1 MGSTENGCY
10 PTAPISILILLLN
23 CCFLFSSFSSCCLR
37 HQCLLLPSAEVAVM
51 IFALPTQHTGT
62 FAAVCYAESIIESR
76 KYDITL
82 CYVKCKLRK
91 YNNGM
96 CILLWPH
103 SVMTPTT
110 CLPVLTKIMSGLS
123 DKDLLTNLKSESRLI
138 EK

>member
-1 MGSTENGCY
+1 MQLLLSQ
-10 PTAPISILILLLN
+10 APISLLILLLN

-62 FAAVCYAESIIESR
+62 FAAMCYAESIIESR

-96 CILLWPH
+96 CILSWPH

-110 CLPVLTKIMSGLS
+110 CLN
-123 DKDLLTNLKSESRLI
+123 KDHVWFE
-138 EK
+138 

>member
-1 MGSTENGCY
+1 
-10 PTAPISILILLLN
+10 
-23 CCFLFSSFSSCCLR
+23 
-37 HQCLLLPSAEVAVM
+37 M

-62 FAAVCYAESIIESR
+62 LAAMCYAESIIESR

-123 DKDLLTNLKSESRLI
+123 DRRRLKKNVVSPNSTTKDI
-138 EK
+138 AGYFC